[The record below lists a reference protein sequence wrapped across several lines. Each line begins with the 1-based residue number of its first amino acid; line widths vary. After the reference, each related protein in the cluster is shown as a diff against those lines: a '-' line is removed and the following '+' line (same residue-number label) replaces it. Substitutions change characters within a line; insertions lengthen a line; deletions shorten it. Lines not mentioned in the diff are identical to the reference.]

1 MHDTCHQ
8 LTFRVVVGYALTVD
22 DALCRCRQ
30 VGPNGIE
37 RIFNFADFI
46 EADGRSG
53 ISFYATGTL
62 AFLVVA
68 AESLSQYVGR

>member
-1 MHDTCHQ
+1 MHDACHQ
-8 LTFRVVVGYALTVD
+8 LAFRVVVGYALTVD

-30 VGPNGIE
+30 ISPYGIE

-53 ISFYATGTL
+53 ISFNATSTL

-68 AESLSQYVGR
+68 AESLGQYVGR